1 MDDDTNGLLAVLVT
15 IKSTG
20 GMARPRRGSVANKPT
35 KQRLKRIQERE
46 EAILDAALGLF
57 SRLGLQGTS
66 LDQIAEAAEISR
78 TNIFY
83 YFASKE
89 EIYQGVLQR
98 LLEEWLSPLEA
109 FGLESDPVES
119 IKSYIRRKVEFSR
132 KNPEASRL
140 FCLEIVQGAPLVK
153 QELRTSLKRLV
164 DAKAAVISRWIE
176 DGKLAPVDPHH
187 LIFTIWATTQHYA
200 DFAAQIE
207 AVVGKRLSQKQYFES
222 TVESLQSILLN
233 GIRLR

>member
-1 MDDDTNGLLAVLVT
+1 
-15 IKSTG
+15 
-20 GMARPRRGSVANKPT
+20 MATKPT
-35 KQRLKRIQERE
+35 KLRLKRIQERE
-46 EAILDAALGLF
+46 EAILDAALRLF

-66 LDQIAEAAEISR
+66 LEQIAEAAEISR

-83 YFASKE
+83 YFSSKE

-98 LLEEWLSPLEA
+98 LLKEWLSPLEA
-109 FGLESDPVES
+109 FGLESDPIDS
-119 IKSYIRRKVEFSR
+119 IKSYIRRKVDFSR

-164 DAKAAVISRWIE
+164 DAKAAVIRKWIE

-187 LIFTIWATTQHYA
+187 LIFSIWATTQHYA
-200 DFAAQIE
+200 DFATQID
-207 AVVGKRLSQKQYFES
+207 AVVGKRLSQKRFFED
-222 TVESLQSILLN
+222 TVENLQSILLK
-233 GIRLR
+233 GICPR